1 MGSLNNDGRKTTMVE
16 WFSIFIL
23 SYKWMLC
30 VGPFGFDYESE
41 NERIVVIKGCWAQR
55 EGNEVRGRKVANLD
69 QQNRKWIA
77 GGWRYATCCDQ

>member
-1 MGSLNNDGRKTTMVE
+1 MV
-16 WFSIFIL
+16 
-23 SYKWMLC
+23 C

-77 GGWRYATCCDQ
+77 GGGR